1 MSAVPPRIIL
11 LGPRG
16 SGKSSV
22 GRLLAQQLNV
32 EFLDLD
38 EEVQR
43 RTGRRIAEIFA
54 DVGDPG
60 FREHESDALRR
71 ALASGTGVIAT
82 GGGVIVRE
90 ANRELLRQTHALRI
104 FLTAPPAI
112 LWHRVRADPHTIE
125 SRPAL
130 TRMSGE
136 AEVSHLYSQRL
147 PFYEQVA
154 THTIGTSVHTP
165 AEVVEQIMGIL
176 QRQGG
181 V

>member
-1 MSAVPPRIIL
+1 MPAVPPRIIL

-22 GRLLAQQLNV
+22 GRLLAERLDV
-32 EFLDLD
+32 KFLDLD
-38 EEVQR
+38 EEIQR
-43 RTGRRIAEIFA
+43 WTGRRIIEIFA

-71 ALASGTGVIAT
+71 ALASESGVIAT
-82 GGGVIVRE
+82 GGGVVLRE
-90 ANRELLRQTHALRI
+90 ANRELLRQTPAVRI

-136 AEVSHLYSQRL
+136 AEVSHLYTQRL

-154 THTIGTSVHTP
+154 THTIDTSVHAA
-165 AEVVEQIMGIL
+165 AEVVEQIMGLI
-176 QRQGG
+176 QRQGE

>member
-1 MSAVPPRIIL
+1 M
-11 LGPRG
+11 
-16 SGKSSV
+16 
-22 GRLLAQQLNV
+22 
-32 EFLDLD
+32 
-38 EEVQR
+38 
-43 RTGRRIAEIFA
+43 
-54 DVGDPG
+54 
-60 FREHESDALRR
+60 
-71 ALASGTGVIAT
+71 IAT

-154 THTIGTSVHTP
+154 THTIDTSVHTP

>member
-1 MSAVPPRIIL
+1 MPAVPPRIIL

-22 GRLLAQQLNV
+22 GRLLADRLGV
-32 EFLDLD
+32 SFFDLD
-38 EEVQR
+38 EDIR
-43 RTGRRIAEIFA
+43 RHTGRRIAEIFA

-60 FREHESDALRR
+60 FREFESDALRR
-71 ALASGTGVIAT
+71 ALASDAGVIAT
-82 GGGVIVRE
+82 GGGVVLRE
-90 ANRELLRQTHALRI
+90 PNRDVLRGTNAIRI
-104 FLTAPPAI
+104 LLTAPPAI
-112 LWHRVRADPHTIE
+112 LWHRVRADPQTVE

-136 AEVSHLYSQRL
+136 AEISHVLQQRM

-154 THTIGTSVHTP
+154 THTIDTSLHTST
-165 AEVVEQIMGIL
+165 EVVEEIMRII
-176 QRQGG
+176 QRHGE